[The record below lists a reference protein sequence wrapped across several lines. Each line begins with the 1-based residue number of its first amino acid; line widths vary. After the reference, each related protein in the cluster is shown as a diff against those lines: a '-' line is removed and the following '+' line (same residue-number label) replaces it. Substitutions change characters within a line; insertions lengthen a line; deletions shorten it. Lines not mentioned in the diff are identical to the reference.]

1 MAGRGPGALAKVSAT
16 SMTVSYGLPRPLAAS
31 SLSRT
36 ALHSLAWKKGN
47 GLPVGRHRQG
57 GPAARQHRRH
67 QRRRRLPERS
77 GLVCA
82 SASASD

>member
-16 SMTVSYGLPRPLAAS
+16 SMTVSYGLPRPLAARL
-31 SLSRT
+31 LSYT
-36 ALHSLAWKKGN
+36 ALHSLARKREN
-47 GLPVGRHRQG
+47 GLPVGHRQG